1 MVGSWDF
8 PRNKLALMEG
18 ELSRL
23 GVPGQLE
30 SAWIAKVTV
39 VLVRLRSSS
48 TWAISLSGSDLSE
61 SLSELSLEF
70 VPLVGVSLKCTV
82 LLLRYFH

>member
-1 MVGSWDF
+1 VVESLDF
-8 PRNKLALMEG
+8 PR
-18 ELSRL
+18 SRL
-23 GVPGQLE
+23 VLTKGDSGRFGVLGRLE

-48 TWAISLSGSDLSE
+48 TWAISSSGSDLSE